1 KDGVS
6 QTPVTFTAASA
17 VYTIPNLSAGNYTNV
32 KVTNNGCASNG
43 LSHVLTEPATATISV
58 TTQANPSLCS
68 GNDGTMTIGG
78 LAPGTYTLQY
88 MKNGVSQTPIT
99 FTASGTS
106 YTVAG
111 LTAGTYSNIRVAS
124 GGCTSN

>member
-1 KDGVS
+1 
-6 QTPVTFTAASA
+6 
-17 VYTIPNLSAGNYTNV
+17 
-32 KVTNNGCASNG
+32 
-43 LSHVLTEPATATISV
+43 
-58 TTQANPSLCS
+58 QANPSLCS

-124 GGCTSN
+124 GGCTSNTVSATLSDPGAPVLSLGTPNNPSSCGA